1 MDAKIFIRK
10 IREHLNIG
18 FYAGVPDSLLKPLCN
33 TLWETA
39 GEHNFFVCANEGA
52 AAALCAGHYLA
63 SGKPG
68 MVYMQ
73 NSGIGNAVNPAASL
87 LDRRVYGIPALFVI
101 GWRGEP
107 GVKDEPQH
115 VFQGQITCEMMDVLQ
130 IPYFILSADTSE
142 AELDARLKGF
152 ADVFAAGGSAAVIVK
167 KGALTGGEGVHFKNG
182 NPMRREDAVR
192 IIAHSADDRAVF
204 VSTTGKTSRE
214 LFEIR
219 AADGSGHQ
227 RDFLTVGSMGH
238 ADMIALAIALE
249 KPDRTVYC
257 LDGDGAALMH
267 LGSLFQIGSVSP
279 ANLIH
284 VVFNN
289 EAHESVGGMPV
300 TNRNVSFAKT
310 AACAGY
316 KQSFY
321 AADEQQLRQALADA
335 EKGGKPCLIEVACA
349 IGSRSDLG
357 RPTTTPQQ
365 NRDDLMDYLSG
376 EAAAGS

>member
-1 MDAKIFIRK
+1 MDSEKFLSLIEEKLGIS
-10 IREHLNIG
+10 

-33 TLWETA
+33 TLYKRSEND
-39 GEHNFFVCANEGA
+39 GNFFVCANEGA

-73 NSGIGNAVNPAASL
+73 NSGIGNAVNPIASL
-87 LDRRVYGIPALFVI
+87 LDRRVYGIPVLFVI

-115 VFQGQITCEMMDVLQ
+115 VFQGEITCEMMETMQ
-130 IPYFILSADTSE
+130 IPYFVLSSETPDEE
-142 AELDARLKGF
+142 AEAQLSGF
-152 ADVFAAGGSAAVIVK
+152 AEYFEQGKSAAVVVR
-167 KGALTGGEGVHFKNG
+167 KGALTGGAEVRFGNS
-182 NPMRREDAVR
+182 NPMKREDAVR
-192 IIAHSADDRAVF
+192 IIAHSADEHAVF

-238 ADMIALAIALE
+238 ACMIALGIALE
-249 KPDRTVYC
+249 KPERTVYC

-267 LGSLFQIGSVSP
+267 MGSLFQIGSVRP
-279 ANLIH
+279 ANYIH
-284 VVFNN
+284 IVFNN

-300 TNRNVSFAKT
+300 TNTRVRYAE
-310 AACAGY
+310 AALGAGY
-316 KQSFY
+316 PRSFSVRSETELEEALS
-321 AADEQQLRQALADA
+321 AAAA
-335 EKGGKPCLIEVACA
+335 GPKPCLIEVACA
-349 IGSRSDLG
+349 VGSRPDLG

-365 NRDDLMDYLSG
+365 NRDDLMQYLNSS
-376 EAAAGS
+376 EA

>member
-1 MDAKIFIRK
+1 MEATVFIEKIRK
-10 IREHLNIG
+10 DLDIDY
-18 FYAGVPDSLLKPLCN
+18 YAGVPDSLLKPLCN
-33 TLWETA
+33 TLWKNC
-39 GEHNFFVCANEGA
+39 GRSNFFVCANEGA

-73 NSGIGNAVNPAASL
+73 NSGIGNAVNPIASL
-87 LDRRVYGIPALFVI
+87 LDRRVYGIPVLFVI

-115 VFQGQITCEMMDVLQ
+115 VFQGEITCELMDVLQ
-130 IPYFILSADTSE
+130 IPYFILTADTTGE
-142 AELDARLKGF
+142 ELDEQLKKF
-152 ADVFAAGGSAAVIVK
+152 AECFAEGKCAAVIVR
-167 KGALTGGEGVHFKNG
+167 KGALTGGDDVHFTNK

-192 IIAHSADDRAVF
+192 IIAHTADENAVF

-219 AADGSGHQ
+219 AADGSGHEK
-227 RDFLTVGSMGH
+227 DFLTVGSMGH
-238 ADMIALAIALE
+238 ADMIALGIALE
-249 KPDRTVYC
+249 KPERTVYC

-267 LGSLFQIGSVSP
+267 MGSLFQIGETSP
-279 ANLIH
+279 ANYIH

-300 TNRNVSFAKT
+300 TNRHVHFSRT
-310 AACAGY
+310 AAEAGY
-316 KQSFY
+316 KNCLY
-321 AADEQQLRQALADA
+321 AADEAQLRQALDKA
-335 EKGGKPCLIEVACA
+335 EKGEKPCLIEVVCA
-349 IGSRSDLG
+349 IGSRADLG

-365 NRDDLMDYLSG
+365 NRDAFMDHLRS
-376 EAAAGS
+376 

>member
-1 MDAKIFIRK
+1 MDTRSFIQSLQEK
-10 IREHLNIG
+10 LDIS

-33 TLWETA
+33 TLYASCEA
-39 GEHNFFVCANEGA
+39 GRNFFVCANEGA

-73 NSGIGNAVNPAASL
+73 NSGIGNAVNPIASL
-87 LDRRVYGIPALFVI
+87 LDPKVYGIPVLFVI

-115 VFQGQITCEMMDVLQ
+115 AFQGEITRGMMDVLG
-130 IPYFILSADTSE
+130 IPYIVLSSDTGE
-142 AELDARLKGF
+142 DELGEHLDWFKTLFAEGK
-152 ADVFAAGGSAAVIVK
+152 SAAVIVR
-167 KGALTGGEGVHFKNG
+167 KGALSGGAEVDYRNG
-182 NPMRREDAVR
+182 NPMKREDAVR
-192 IIAHSADDRAVF
+192 IIAHTADADAVF

-238 ADMIALAIALE
+238 ADMIALGIALE
-249 KPDRTVYC
+249 HPERTVYC

-267 LGSLFQIGSVSP
+267 LGSLFQIGAVGP
-279 ANLIH
+279 RNYIH

-289 EAHESVGGMPV
+289 AAHESVGGMPV
-300 TNRNVSFAKT
+300 TNQNVSFAG
-310 AACAGY
+310 AAREAGY
-316 KQSFY
+316 RMTYSVRTEDELR
-321 AADEQQLRQALADA
+321 AALTEAVRG
-335 EKGGKPCLIEVACA
+335 EKPCLIEAACA
-349 IGSRSDLG
+349 IGSRPDLG
-357 RPTTTPQQ
+357 RPTTTPVQ
-365 NRDDLMDYLSG
+365 NRDALMDFLR
-376 EAAAGS
+376 